1 MGSRKA
7 TPRPRR
13 AVDPGDALGGLRN
26 SGAPIFITYVL
37 LVCEKS

>member
-1 MGSRKA
+1 MASRKA

-13 AVDPGDALGGLRN
+13 AVDPGHALGGLRN
-26 SGAPIFITYVL
+26 SDATIFITYVL